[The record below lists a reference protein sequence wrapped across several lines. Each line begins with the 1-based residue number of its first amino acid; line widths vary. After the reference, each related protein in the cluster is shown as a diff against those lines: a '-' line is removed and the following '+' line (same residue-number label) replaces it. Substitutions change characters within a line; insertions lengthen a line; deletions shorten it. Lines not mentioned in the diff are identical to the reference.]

1 MIQMKEEIFSL
12 VRENY
17 KLRVKAVETQ
27 GEAKVKDLLA
37 KMEDQDRSIKKREN
51 DLRDEKRK
59 EASGGWEKGE
69 KQRILEDFQYLKTLY
84 EKDKKLMEGLL
95 DESQRKLRSANAIV
109 HSLESTIGTALGT
122 TQGSC
127 LPLKTV
133 STSSPSLVTVFWV
146 MEMVLVGLKAM

>member
-37 KMEDQDRSIKKREN
+37 KIEDKDRSIRKREN

-69 KQRILEDFQYLKTLY
+69 K
-84 EKDKKLMEGLL
+84 
-95 DESQRKLRSANAIV
+95 
-109 HSLESTIGTALGT
+109 
-122 TQGSC
+122 
-127 LPLKTV
+127 
-133 STSSPSLVTVFWV
+133 
-146 MEMVLVGLKAM
+146 